1 VLVVD
6 DDYDLG
12 DTLIEVLAARGYET
26 RGALNGCAALEAL
39 ESWPADVIVLDL
51 CMPVLGGSAFR
62 AEQCRRGLAPLARLI
77 VLSAAADTYEAAEA
91 LGAFAALSKP
101 FSLRRLEDALA
112 RATSSAGRHT
122 PPYPSTYRPRP
133 GERS

>member
-12 DTLIEVLAARGYET
+12 DTLIEVLAARGYEA
-26 RGALNGCAALEAL
+26 RGALNGRAALEAL

-51 CMPVLGGSAFR
+51 SMPVLSGPAFR

-77 VLSAAADTYEAAEA
+77 VLSASVDTYEAAEA
-91 LGAFAALSKP
+91 LGAFAALTKP
-101 FSLRRLEDALA
+101 FALRRLEDALV

-122 PPYPSTYRPRP
+122 PPSPSTYRPRL